1 MLLALQILFG
11 VLVAGT
17 GVGLVT
23 DIVRNRMDEL
33 KNATGKQWGSGFATG
48 IVANFLDTLGCG
60 SFAPSTFMYKI
71 FGQIDD
77 INIPGTLNVGDTFP
91 VIFEAFIFTASVEC
105 DPLFL
110 WIMYVC
116 AAIGSF
122 GFATIVTKWP
132 RNKIRYALGSTMIL
146 LAIIMVCK
154 NLGVGPFG
162 IIGTA
167 TGLTG
172 WKLIVAAV
180 LNILWGALMDI
191 GFGLYAPCMATC
203 LLLGVDAAA
212 CFPVFMGSCACLMP
226 ACSIEFIKTHRYDV
240 PHTLGN
246 MIGGCIGVLIAWK
259 LVTSLPMFWLINLI
273 CLVLVWTS
281 YTLINAA
288 NKERKAEM
296 GNRAAEIG

>member
-17 GVGLVT
+17 GIGLVV
-23 DIVRNRMDEL
+23 DIAKNRMDEL
-33 KNATGKQWGSGFATG
+33 KGATGKQWGAAFAVG
-48 IVANFLDTLGCG
+48 IIANFLDTLGCG
-60 SFAPSTFMYKI
+60 SYAPSTFMYKI
-71 FGQIDD
+71 FKQIDD
-77 INIPGTLNVGDTFP
+77 IDIPGTLNVGNTFP

-105 DPLFL
+105 DPVFL
-110 WIMYVC
+110 WIMYAC
-116 AAIGSF
+116 AAVGSF
-122 GFATIVTKWP
+122 GFATVVTKWP
-132 RNKIRYALGSTMIL
+132 RNKIRYALGSAMVL
-146 LAIIMVCK
+146 LAIIMICS

-162 IIGTA
+162 IVGTA

-203 LLLGVDAAA
+203 LLLGVNATA

-226 ACSIEFIKTHRYDV
+226 ASSIEFIKTHRYDV

-246 MIGGCIGVLIAWK
+246 MIGGCIGVFIAWK
-259 LVTSLPMFWLINLI
+259 LVTELPMFWLINLV
-273 CLVLVWTS
+273 CVVLLWTS
-281 YTLINAA
+281 YTLISAA
-288 NKERKAEM
+288 NRDRKAGIE
-296 GNRAAEIG
+296 